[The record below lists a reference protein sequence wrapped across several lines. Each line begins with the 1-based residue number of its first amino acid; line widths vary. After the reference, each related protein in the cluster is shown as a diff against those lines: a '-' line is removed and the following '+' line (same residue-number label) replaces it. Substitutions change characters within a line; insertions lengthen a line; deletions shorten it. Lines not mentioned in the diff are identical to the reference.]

1 MVMAKRVSFEMY
13 AEHVDLH
20 TGVSKSVPL
29 RPLRLRDFFHGM
41 IPRLQ
46 NDTLDDAYIRHR
58 IEASRFN
65 ACIQHKDAI
74 AYMVKFMIAK
84 LEVLAFRE
92 KTSIGNLRLDK
103 YLITKLIARFQLFL
117 NTTD

>member
-1 MVMAKRVSFEMY
+1 MAKRVSFETF
-13 AEHVDLH
+13 AEQADLH
-20 TGVSKSVPL
+20 TGVSTSVPL
-29 RPLRLRDFFHGM
+29 RPLRFTEFFHGM
-41 IPRLQ
+41 IPRLE
-46 NDTLDDAYIRHR
+46 NGTLDDAYIRQR
-58 IEASRFN
+58 IETSRLN

-92 KTSIGNLRLDK
+92 KTSIGAIRFDK
-103 YLITKLIARFQLFL
+103 DFITKLIARFQLFL

>member
-1 MVMAKRVSFEMY
+1 MLMAKRVSFETY
-13 AEHVDLH
+13 VEHVDLH
-20 TGVSKSVPL
+20 TGVSTSVPL
-29 RPLRLRDFFHGM
+29 RPLRFTEFFHGM
-41 IPRLQ
+41 IPRIQ

-58 IEASRFN
+58 IEVSRLN

-74 AYMVKFMIAK
+74 AYMIKFMIAK

-92 KTSIGNLRLDK
+92 QTSIGAIRFDK
-103 YLITKLIARFQLFL
+103 DLITKLIARFQLFL